1 MTYGIL
7 AKVVVEFQQLL
18 DFSLPAVLH
27 KLAYDCIVVVFISE
41 EGGRKVGHG
50 GKKVEDNEVAVIAT
64 IVPLATTVFL
74 LIAMGAIFVVT
85 RLRGKQDVQA
95 K

>member
-1 MTYGIL
+1 MYGIL
-7 AKVVVEFQQLL
+7 AKVIVEFQQLL
-18 DFSLPAVLH
+18 DFDLPAALYKV
-27 KLAYDCIVVVFISE
+27 AFDCIVVVFISE

-64 IVPLATTVFL
+64 IVPLATTALL
-74 LIAMGAIFVVT
+74 LIVFGAIFVVT
-85 RLRGKQDVQA
+85 RLRGKPDTQA

>member
-1 MTYGIL
+1 MYGIL
-7 AKVVVEFQQLL
+7 AKVIVEFQQLL
-18 DFSLPAVLH
+18 DFNLPAALYKV
-27 KLAYDCIVVVFISE
+27 AFDCIVVVFISE

-64 IVPLATTVFL
+64 IVPLATTALL
-74 LIAMGAIFVVT
+74 LIVFGAIFLVT
-85 RLRGKQDVQA
+85 RLRGKPDTQA